1 MCFGNS
7 QQTTTSQQT
16 APSWLQSAAQG
27 NVTAAQNLQSGGFTP
42 YTGQQV
48 ADFSP
53 QQTSS
58 FGMGTG
64 IAGAVTPGVQLAGT
78 GLESYLNNAPNQPT
92 VSATPISQNMSPYM
106 SQYVSMALQP
116 QLAQAAN
123 TYMLQSQANQGAAT
137 SAGAFG
143 DPRANILQSN
153 LGLNYA
159 LENQGLVGNA
169 YNSAFNTAIGA
180 GAQDTANNLAAQTTN
195 AANRNV
201 GLQEELAGVNT
212 GFGQGTNATN
222 LINTL
227 GGQQT
232 AQSQAQ
238 LNALYNQY
246 LMKMQYPFQTSQN
259 LSSTIGAALPTNVTT
274 TQTAPNNAGFGILGS
289 LLGGAGSAL
298 GGYFSGQGS
307 SALAAALLTGSDERI
322 KTDKE
327 EIGKMKDGLPVY
339 RFRYLWDDPKMSRVG
354 LMAQDVEKKYP
365 DAVHEIDGVKF
376 VDYKRATD
384 LAAVNDDNLSFGLA
398 A

>member
-1 MCFGNS
+1 MCFGNN
-7 QQTTTSQQT
+7 TTTSTQTQT
-16 APSWLQSAAQG
+16 APSWLQNAAQN
-27 NVTAAQNLQSGGFTP
+27 NVNFAQNLQSTGFTP

-53 QQTSS
+53 QQEAS
-58 FGMGTG
+58 FGLGTG

-78 GLESYLNNAPNQPT
+78 GLESYLQNAPNQPT
-92 VSATPISQNMSPYM
+92 VSATPISANMSPYM
-106 SQYVSMALQP
+106 SQYVNMALQP

-123 TYMLQSQANQGAAT
+123 TYMQQSQAQQGAAT

-143 DPRANILQSN
+143 DPRASLLQSN
-153 LGLNYA
+153 LGLNYS

-169 YNSAFNTAIGA
+169 YNAAFNTAIGA
-180 GAQDTANNLAAQTTN
+180 GAQDTANQLTAQTTN

-238 LNALYNQY
+238 LNAMYNQY
-246 LMKMQYPFQTSQN
+246 LMAQQYPFQTTQLLN
-259 LSSTIGAALPTNVTT
+259 STMGAALPTNMTT
-274 TQTAPNNAGFGILGS
+274 TTTAPNNAGFGILGS

-298 GGYFSGQGS
+298 GGFFQGQGT
-307 SALAAALLTGSDERI
+307 SALASALMLSDERV

-327 EIGKMKDGLPVY
+327 KIGKTKDGLPLY
-339 RFRYLWDDPKMSRVG
+339 RFRYAWDDPGTLRVG

-365 DAVHEIDGVKF
+365 DAVAEIDGVKL
-376 VDYKRATD
+376 VDYRRATN
-384 LAAVNDDNLSFGLA
+384 LAAANDDNLSFGLA